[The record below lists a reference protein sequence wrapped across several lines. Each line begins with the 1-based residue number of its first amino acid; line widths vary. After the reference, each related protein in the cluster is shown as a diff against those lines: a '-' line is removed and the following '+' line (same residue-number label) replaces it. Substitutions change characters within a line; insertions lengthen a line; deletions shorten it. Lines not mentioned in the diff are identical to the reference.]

1 MKVPALSA
9 PPLREWM
16 RGAAL
21 VLVSFVLPDVTR
33 AQVVLSEI
41 HYHPVEKSTFKPDG
55 TPVLDLSK
63 DLHEFIKLQ
72 NAGPAEVDLG
82 GWKLTSG
89 VKFTFPAGTKI
100 PAGGF
105 VVVAADP
112 VRLAVVYPSLNGVLG
127 PYTGVLK
134 NSGETQNLLNAG
146 GTVVDSVT
154 YGTTFPWPNTPDALG
169 ADEEWTLIP
178 TSAYQFKGRSL
189 QRVSAFSAGNDPANW
204 LASPPLSGGTGGPNP
219 GGPNAVVRPTPRP
232 VVLALSAR
240 QESDGA
246 VLIRA
251 NQPTRITCTFS
262 AGPVPASPV
271 VEYFIDDINSF
282 TEPRLTVPL
291 TLQSTGLHTAILPGQ
306 LDRKIIRY
314 RIKGD
319 RGDGAE
325 PISPRTDDAPL
336 VPVTAT
342 TREAWHAYFISPV
355 RAGATP
361 PNVNRPIYD
370 CFVSSTNLTRMNTNI
385 SQNPKRVTTSD
396 ARGLPREVP
405 WVLPTAPIWNGTVPA
420 VFISNGVV
428 YDTQLRYHGSRYN
441 RSAGRNSFKL
451 LFAGFQPFDGDT
463 STFITDKQDLF
474 ITGQGLFENANLP
487 LSRVRWV
494 DWYLNGNAKL
504 SRAEQGEYDGDLLDA
519 YHQKMK
525 NITGSSTLEETGE
538 FYKSAGTLEL
548 PEGPYGKGNESLL
561 AAVPASG
568 TFAGWQ
574 PWQRYDYTYSLQN
587 HSWKG
592 ATPLKAM
599 LDGLWAARGTTA
611 EVIPAANIPAVRA
624 WFEANFD
631 VQTTLTSMALLNWMC
646 PWDDTTQNHFVWR
659 RANGKWS
666 HVPWDFDGMY
676 GAGDGTSATS
686 SIFLGEVNNPNNNS
700 RGPNYLKDAFFK
712 AFREE
717 FKQRIWFVT
726 NTLCDPNN
734 LSTLTYT
741 NASGVQ
747 RTYLQQIG
755 GFAASRQTY
764 INGTSSTGLGTFYKP
779 VRPVNQLP
787 AVAGNLIP
795 NVLPGAS
802 LTGSV
807 YVHSKTAAPVA
818 HASSRWEI
826 RLANGTYD
834 APAAF
839 HEGAAYLT
847 AWPIPFSQLTYG
859 STYYWRV
866 KYLDADGHPSILSAE
881 TAFTYG
887 PPSAAAGPL
896 VFNEV
901 LADNRR
907 TLAHGDSF
915 PDYIELKNNTGTAL
929 DLTGISL
936 TDDPLLPNRFV
947 FPPGTTIPAQ
957 GYLVVWG
964 DGDTAAPGLHTGFAL
979 GAGGENLL
987 LLNGASVLDALSFGP
1002 QAPDLSISRVGDG
1015 TGAWQLTVPS
1025 PNLTN
1030 TSALP
1035 SGAKATLSLNEWMA
1049 EPQSGEDWFELYNPD
1064 ANPVALAGCYLS
1076 DTPSQPTLTRLP
1088 ALSFIA
1094 GKGYFRFQA
1103 DGSPLG
1109 FGSVNFKLSGGG
1121 SPLLLTDTDGV
1132 TPLATVN
1139 FGTQALG
1146 VSGGRLP
1153 DGSAVIRAFPGTA
1166 SPGTSNFIPAPV
1178 VINEALTHSTPPLE
1192 DAVELYNPGPNDVD
1206 LGGWWLSDDADQ
1218 LKKYQFPMGS
1228 MILAGGYKVIY
1239 ENEFNPLP
1247 ALPAGFALKSFGDQL
1262 LLSEVGSAG
1271 MPTGRRSVVRFGAA
1285 EENGSFGRVPTSTGA
1300 DFAALTAPTFGADD
1314 AITVTDFRVGRGALN
1329 APVKIG
1335 PVVIHEIMYRPA
1347 DIAGP
1352 AGFEDNSEDEFV
1364 ELLNRS
1370 GGALDVSGWRLREA
1384 MDFTFPA
1391 GTTLAAGAY
1400 ALIVGFDPVVDTAS
1414 RAAFLTNYA
1423 LPPGTVLHGPY
1434 LPVLDNAGAS
1444 LELARP
1450 NDPLT
1455 APGVL
1460 VDQVQYRDIAPWPTG
1475 ADGTGLSLQR
1485 VNAEAYGN
1493 DPVNWAARPP
1503 TPGAINPDAMDTD
1516 SDGMTDPWETVYLM
1530 NPSFAGDATQDADGD
1545 GLTNAAEFAA
1555 GTDPRDRSSALTATL
1570 KITAGT
1576 LKLQFTAQPGK
1587 VYAVEASSQLH
1598 PGSWQQVAR
1607 LPAAAASSL
1616 VERDLGPVTTG
1627 RIFYRVVTP
1636 PRP

>member
-1 MKVPALSA
+1 MKPFGLSA
-9 PPLREWM
+9 LPQREWM
-16 RGAAL
+16 CGVVL
-21 VLVSFVLPDVTR
+21 MLVSLVPAGVSR

-41 HYHPVEKSTFKPDG
+41 HYHPVEKSVFNPDG

-63 DLHEFIKLQ
+63 DRHEFIKLQ
-72 NAGPAEVDLG
+72 NVGPAEVDLG
-82 GWKLTSG
+82 GWKLTNA
-89 VKFTFPAGTKI
+89 VKFTFAAGTRI
-100 PAGGF
+100 TAGGF
-105 VVVAADP
+105 LVVAADP
-112 VRLAVVYPSLNGVLG
+112 ARLATVYPSLSGVLG

-134 NSGETQNLLNAG
+134 NSGETQNLQNAG

-154 YGTTFPWPNTPDALG
+154 YGTTFPWPNSTDAMG

-178 TSAYQFKGRSL
+178 TAAYQFKGRSL
-189 QRVSAFSAGNDPANW
+189 QRVSASWAGNDPANW
-204 LASPPLSGGTGGPNP
+204 LASPVISGGTGGPNP
-219 GGPNAVVRPTPRP
+219 GGPNAVVRPAPKP

-251 NQPTRITCTFS
+251 NQPTRITCSFS
-262 AGPVPASPV
+262 AGPVPANPV
-271 VEYFIDDINSF
+271 VEYFADDINSF
-282 TEPRLTVPL
+282 TEPRFNVPL
-291 TLQSTGLHTAILPGQ
+291 TLQSTGLHTASLPGQ

-319 RGDGAE
+319 RGDGVE
-325 PISPRTDDAPL
+325 PFSPRADDAPL
-336 VPVTAT
+336 VPVSAAS
-342 TREAWHAYFISPV
+342 REAWHAYFITPL

-361 PNVNRPIYD
+361 PSVNRPIYD

-385 SQNPKRVTTSD
+385 SQSPKRVTTSD
-396 ARGLPREVP
+396 SKGLPREVP

-420 VFISNGVV
+420 VFVSNGVV

-441 RSAGRNSFKL
+441 RNAGRNSFKL
-451 LFAGFQPFDGDT
+451 LFADFQPFDGDT

-474 ITGQGLFENANLP
+474 ITGQGLFETANLP
-487 LSRVRWV
+487 LSGVRWV

-519 YHQKMK
+519 YHQKMQ
-525 NITGSSTLEETGE
+525 NITGSPTVEETGE

-561 AAVPASG
+561 APVAASG
-568 TFAGWQ
+568 TFAGWL

-592 ATPLKAM
+592 ATPLKSM

-611 EVIPAANIPAVRA
+611 EVIPAANIPAVRT

-646 PWDDTTQNHFVWR
+646 PWDDTTQNHFLWR

-726 NTLCDPNN
+726 NTLCDPSN

-755 GFAASRQTY
+755 GFAAARQTY

-779 VRPVNQLP
+779 ARPVNQSP

-795 NVLPGAS
+795 NILPDADLTAS
-802 LTGSV
+802 G
-807 YVHSKTAAPVA
+807 YVHSRTAAPVP
-818 HASSRWEI
+818 HAASRWEI
-826 RLANGTYD
+826 RPANGTYD

-839 HEGAAYLT
+839 YEGPAWLT
-847 AWPIPFSQLTYG
+847 TWPVPFAQLTYG

-881 TAFTYG
+881 TPFTYG
-887 PPSAAAGPL
+887 PPGGGAGPL
-896 VFNEV
+896 VLNEV

-907 TLAHGDSF
+907 TLAQGERF
-915 PDYIELKNNTGTAL
+915 PDYIELKNNTDAAI

-947 FPPGTTIPAQ
+947 LPPGTIIPAA
-957 GYLVVWG
+957 GYLVLWC

-979 GAGGENLL
+979 SAGGENLL
-987 LLNGASVLDALSFGP
+987 LLHGAAVLDALRFGP
-1002 QAPDLSISRVGDG
+1002 QAPDLSLSRAADG
-1015 TGAWQLTVPS
+1015 SGSWQLTAPS
-1025 PNLTN
+1025 PNLAN
-1030 TSALP
+1030 TAALP
-1035 SGAKATLSLNEWMA
+1035 LGSKAALALNEWMA

-1064 ANPVALAGCYLS
+1064 VNPVTLAGCYLS
-1076 DTPSQPTLTRLP
+1076 DTPSEPALTRLP

-1094 GKGYFRFQA
+1094 GKGYLRFQA

-1109 FGSVNFKLSGGG
+1109 LPSVNFKLSGGG
-1121 SPLLLTDTDGV
+1121 SPLVLTDPDGV
-1132 TPLATVN
+1132 TPLSTVH
-1139 FGTQALG
+1139 FGSQSVG
-1146 VSGGRLP
+1146 VSEGRLP
-1153 DGSAVIRAFPGTA
+1153 DGNVVIRSFPDTA
-1166 SPGTSNFIPAPV
+1166 SPGASNFIPAPV
-1178 VINEALTHSTPPLE
+1178 VINEALTHSLPPLE
-1192 DAVELYNPGPNDVD
+1192 DAVELYNPGPTAVD

-1218 LKKYQFPMGS
+1218 LNKYQFPRGTV
-1228 MILAGGYKVIY
+1228 ILAGAYKVIY

-1247 ALPAGFALKSFGDQL
+1247 AVPSGFALNSPGDQL
-1262 LLSEVGSAG
+1262 HLSETGSG
-1271 MPTGRRSVVRFGAA
+1271 GLPTGRRSVVRFGAA
-1285 EENGSFGRVPTSTGA
+1285 AENVPFGRVATSTGA
-1300 DFAALTAPTFGADD
+1300 DFAALSALTFGADS
-1314 AITVTDFRVGRGALN
+1314 AGSVTAFRAGTGATN

-1335 PVVIHEIMYRPA
+1335 PLVIHELMYRPG

-1352 AGFEDNSEDEFV
+1352 AGFEDNSRDEFI
-1364 ELLNRS
+1364 ELRNRS
-1370 GGALDVSGWRLREA
+1370 GGVLEVSGWKLRGA
-1384 MDFTFPA
+1384 VDFTFPP
-1391 GTTLAAGAY
+1391 GTTLAAEAY
-1400 ALIVGFDPVVDTAS
+1400 SLIVGFDPVTDPDS
-1414 RAAFLTNYA
+1414 RTAFLANYA
-1423 LPPGTVLHGPY
+1423 LPAGTLLNGPY
-1434 LPVLDNAGAS
+1434 LPALDNSGGS
-1444 LELARP
+1444 VELARP
-1450 NDPLT
+1450 NSPAT

-1460 VDQVQYRDIAPWPTG
+1460 VDQVEYRDTAPWPVG

-1485 VNAEAYGN
+1485 VDAGAYGN
-1493 DPVNWAARPP
+1493 DPVNWAAKSP
-1503 TPGAINPDAMDTD
+1503 TPGAVNPVAAD
-1516 SDGMTDPWETVYLM
+1516 SDGDGMTDPWETVYVL
-1530 NPSFAGDATQDADGD
+1530 NPNFSGDAVQDADGD
-1545 GLTNAAEFAA
+1545 GLSNGAEFTA
-1555 GTDPRDRSSALTATL
+1555 GTDPQDRSSALTATL
-1570 KITAGT
+1570 ESTAGS
-1576 LKLQFTAQPGK
+1576 LKVQFTAQPGK
-1587 VYAVEASSQLH
+1587 RYAIESSGQLQA
-1598 PGSWQQVAR
+1598 GGWQQIGLV
-1607 LPAAAASSL
+1607 PAAAAASL
-1616 VERDLGPVTTG
+1616 VEYDLGPVNAG
-1627 RIFYRVVTP
+1627 RVFYRVITP